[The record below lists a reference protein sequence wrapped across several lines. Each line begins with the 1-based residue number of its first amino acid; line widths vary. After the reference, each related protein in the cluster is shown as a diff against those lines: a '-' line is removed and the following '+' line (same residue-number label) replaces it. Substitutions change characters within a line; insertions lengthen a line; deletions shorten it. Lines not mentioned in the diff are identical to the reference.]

1 MGVVNVTSA
10 SFASPY
16 FEITLGSHSFSP
28 EELSLVT
35 DVEIKDEIEEKDTAT
50 VTVNDPFFQFQ
61 KLASKGMSVRIVA
74 GYFMGKIKEFIGEVS
89 GLTPQFPESGL
100 PTLSIEC
107 SAKSKKGHE
116 GQTNKAW
123 KKMKRSEIA
132 KKIAGKHGWTPDVDE
147 TKEIVEQESQAGESD
162 VDFLRKMARK
172 ENFTFRVK
180 GNTMQFK
187 KAPDLDDQSPI
198 AVFDY
203 RIGNHTVKSFSP
215 RYASD
220 ETGKDVEG
228 ATVNNKSKKTV
239 KTKNKSSVAKPQGT
253 KDSGTVNRG
262 KAETLYPSEKASAR
276 KS

>member
-1 MGVVNVTSA
+1 MGVINVTSE
-10 SFASPY
+10 SFAAPF
-16 FEITLGSHSFSP
+16 FEITFGSRALSP
-28 EELSLVT
+28 EETSLVT

-50 VTVNDPFFQFQ
+50 ITVNDPFFQFQ
-61 KLASKGMSVRIVA
+61 KLATKGMSVRIVA
-74 GYFMGKIKEFIGEVS
+74 GYFMGKTKEFIGEVS
-89 GLTPQFPESGL
+89 GLTPSFPETGL

-116 GQTNKAW
+116 GQANKAW

-132 KKIAGKHGWTPDVDE
+132 KKVASARGWTPDVDE

-162 VDFLRKMARK
+162 VDFLRKLARK

-180 GNTMQFK
+180 GNVMQFK
-187 KAPDLDDQSPI
+187 KAPDLDDQSPV

-228 ATVNNKSKKTV
+228 AAVNNKTKEIV
-239 KTKNKSSVAKPQGT
+239 KTKAAASVAKPQGAR
-253 KDSGTVNRG
+253 DIGEVNRN
-262 KAETLYPSEKASAR
+262 KSETLYPSEKETAR

>member
-1 MGVVNVTSA
+1 MAVVNVTSA

-16 FEITLGSHSFSP
+16 FEITLGSRTLSP
-28 EELSLVT
+28 EETSLVT

-50 VTVNDPFFQFQ
+50 VMVNDPFFQFQ
-61 KLASKGMSVRIVA
+61 KMASKGMSVKIVA
-74 GYFMGKIKEFIGEVS
+74 GYFMGKTKEFIGEVS

-116 GQTNKAW
+116 GQVNKSW

-172 ENFTFRVK
+172 ENFIFRVK
-180 GNTMQFK
+180 GNVMQFK
-187 KAPDLDDQSPI
+187 KAPDLDDQSPV

-228 ATVNNKSKKTV
+228 ATINNKSKETV
-239 KTKNKSSVAKPQGT
+239 KTKAESSVAKPQGNR
-253 KDSGTVNRG
+253 DSGTVNRG
-262 KAETLYPSEKASAR
+262 TAETLY
-276 KS
+276 

>member
-1 MGVVNVTSA
+1 MPVVNVTGA

-16 FEITLGSHSFSP
+16 FEITFGSHALSP
-28 EELSLVT
+28 EETSLVT
-35 DVEIKDEIEEKDTAT
+35 DVEIKDEVEEKDTAT

-74 GYFMGKIKEFIGEVS
+74 GYYMGQTKEFIGEVS

-107 SAKSKKGHE
+107 SSKAKKGHE

-132 KKIAGKHGWTPDVDE
+132 KKIAAKNGWTPDVDE
-147 TKEIVEQESQAGESD
+147 TKETVAQESQAGESD
-162 VDFLRKMARK
+162 VDFLRKLARK
-172 ENFTFRVK
+172 ENFIFRVK

-187 KAPDLDDQSPI
+187 KAPNLDDQSSV

-203 RIGNHTVKSFSP
+203 RIGNHTAKSFSP

-220 ETGKDVEG
+220 ETGKDVEA
-228 ATVNNKSKKTV
+228 ATVNNKTKKTV
-239 KTKNKSSVAKPQGT
+239 KTKAASSVAKPQGI

-262 KAETLYPSEKASAR
+262 TAETLYPSEKENAR

>member
-1 MGVVNVTSA
+1 
-10 SFASPY
+10 
-16 FEITLGSHSFSP
+16 
-28 EELSLVT
+28 
-35 DVEIKDEIEEKDTAT
+35 
-50 VTVNDPFFQFQ
+50 
-61 KLASKGMSVRIVA
+61 
-74 GYFMGKIKEFIGEVS
+74 
-89 GLTPQFPESGL
+89 
-100 PTLSIEC
+100 
-107 SAKSKKGHE
+107 
-116 GQTNKAW
+116 
-123 KKMKRSEIA
+123 MKRSEIA
-132 KKIAGKHGWTPDVDE
+132 KKIAGKHGWKPDVDE

-187 KAPDLDDQSPI
+187 KAPNLDDQSPV

-228 ATVNNKSKKTV
+228 ASINNKSKKTV
-239 KTKNKSSVAKPQGT
+239 KTKSKTSVAKPQGT
-253 KDSGTVNRG
+253 KDSGSVNRG
-262 KAETLYPSEKASAR
+262 KAETLYPTEKANAR

>member
-1 MGVVNVTSA
+1 MAVVNVTSA

-16 FEITLGSHSFSP
+16 FEITLGSHTLSP

-50 VTVNDPFFQFQ
+50 VTANDPFFRFQ
-61 KLASKGMSVRIVA
+61 KMASKGMSVRIVA
-74 GYFMGKIKEFIGEVS
+74 GYFMGKTKEFIGEVS

-116 GQTNKAW
+116 GQVNKSW

-172 ENFTFRVK
+172 ENFIFRVK

-187 KAPDLDDQSPI
+187 KAPDLDDQSSV

-228 ATVNNKSKKTV
+228 ATINNKSKETV
-239 KTKNKSSVAKPQGT
+239 KTKSESSVAKPQGIS
-253 KDSGTVNRG
+253 DSGTVNRG
-262 KAETLYPSEKASAR
+262 TAETLY
-276 KS
+276 

>member
-1 MGVVNVTSA
+1 MAVVNVTSA

-16 FEITLGSHSFSP
+16 FEITFGSHTLSP
-28 EELSLVT
+28 EETSLVT

-50 VTVNDPFFQFQ
+50 VSVNDPAFQFQ
-61 KLASKGMSVRIVA
+61 KLAVKGVSVRIVA
-74 GYFMGKIKEFIGEVS
+74 GFFMGKTKEFIGEVS

-100 PTLSIEC
+100 PTLSVEC

-116 GQTNKAW
+116 SQENKSW

-132 KKIAGKHGWTPDVDE
+132 KKIAATRGWTSDVDE

-162 VDFLRKMARK
+162 VDFLRKLARK
-172 ENFTFRVK
+172 ENFIFRVK
-180 GNTMQFK
+180 GNVMQFK
-187 KAPDLDDQSPI
+187 KAPDLDNQSPV

-220 ETGKDVEG
+220 ETGKDIEA
-228 ATVNNKSKKTV
+228 ATINNKSKEIV
-239 KTKNKSSVAKPQGT
+239 KTKADSSVAKPQGT
-253 KDSGTVNRG
+253 KDSGSVNRG
-262 KAETLYPSEKASAR
+262 KAETIYPSEKETAR